1 MGDEKESLKDRFQ
14 QPAGWNW
21 ETMTNARGAPLRY
34 GMSLPAGKPRAH
46 IVYVIGAN
54 DITNPAAKT
63 DSSSPIYGMPV
74 LDVDKA
80 KTVLFVKR
88 SMGSGYA
95 GIDNP
100 LFYAANTM
108 MLLDD
113 AKKMTEGIVKSM
125 EH

>member
-1 MGDEKESLKDRFQ
+1 
-14 QPAGWNW
+14 
-21 ETMTNARGAPLRY
+21 
-34 GMSLPAGKPRAH
+34 
-46 IVYVIGAN
+46 
-54 DITNPAAKT
+54 
-63 DSSSPIYGMPV
+63 V

-125 EH
+125 AH